1 MRPWN
6 CKYVFQACSESVII
20 NSLRFFALKDSF
32 GSWGFQDEDML
43 RAEQQG
49 AAGVGEGGFPQHER
63 PHPSFCGRTTE
74 LSPF

>member
-1 MRPWN
+1 
-6 CKYVFQACSESVII
+6 
-20 NSLRFFALKDSF
+20 
-32 GSWGFQDEDML
+32 ML

>member
-20 NSLRFFALKDSF
+20 NSLRFFALKDSL
-32 GSWGFQDEDML
+32 GSWGFQGEDML

-63 PHPSFCGRTTE
+63 PHPSFCGRTAE